1 MAVGVLVDMPGLT
14 QDQFEQVTEKLFGH
28 YPMRPGDAPDGLIV
42 HSAGPSNGGW
52 YVYDIWESSDKFRR
66 FGTDRIGPAMQAV
79 TGSGL
84 EAQPQFFEVESL
96 VRSR

>member
-1 MAVGVLVDMPGLT
+1 MAVGVLVEMPGLT

-28 YPMRPGDAPDGLIV
+28 YPMRPADAPDGLIV
-42 HSAGPSNGGW
+42 HSAGPSDGGW

-66 FGTDRIGPAMQAV
+66 FGTDRIAPAVHAV
-79 TGSGL
+79 TGKGL
-84 EAQPQFFEVESL
+84 ASQPQFFEVESL

>member
-1 MAVGVLVDMPGLT
+1 MAVGVLVEMPGLT
-14 QDQFEQVTEKLFGH
+14 QNDFERVTETLFGH
-28 YPMRPGDAPDGLIV
+28 YPMRPADAPDGLIV
-42 HSAGPSNGGW
+42 HSAGPSDGGW

-66 FGTDRIGPAMQAV
+66 FGTDRIAPAVEAV

-84 EAQPQFFEVESL
+84 RQQPQFFEVESL

>member
-1 MAVGVLVDMPGLT
+1 MAVGVLVQMPGVT
-14 QDQFEQVTEKLFGH
+14 QDQYERVTEKLFGH

-66 FGTDRIGPAMQAV
+66 FGTNRACHAAI

-84 EAQPQFFEVESL
+84 ETQPQFFEVDSL
-96 VRSR
+96 VRPR